1 MDSGSDTSPSLKAC
15 LSGRLRDVN
24 NGSADG
30 ILIDAFRGS
39 LCEPLG
45 STTTESDGSFCL
57 GGLPPGEELVVQA
70 TFQERCA
77 WPHGKILTIPLTGTC
92 ETDGCAVLDTWYECD
107 GESATCP

>member
-45 STTTESDGSFCL
+45 STTT
-57 GGLPPGEELVVQA
+57 
-70 TFQERCA
+70 
-77 WPHGKILTIPLTGTC
+77 
-92 ETDGCAVLDTWYECD
+92 
-107 GESATCP
+107 